1 MLFVAMIICAQTSVS
16 VAPILKVGDQKIYHT
31 ETVANYSGKTIKTG
45 GDLQVS
51 IKEKL
56 PEGYLMGYE
65 VVSLQNDTTVQ
76 DAVTR
81 ILGMASEMLKN
92 SRIEL
97 TTDKTGYVTGINNMN
112 EVKENIN
119 ATIQVMADELFQS
132 FPDAANIMSKE
143 KLTEQL
149 MCNVSDDMIL
159 KTLRN
164 ITSPL
169 TLNGKTIK
177 TGDEESFVSEHGV
190 KMKRV
195 YTVDTHN
202 QVTAQSSVDMNK
214 DDMKTFLLTQVERYL
229 PGQADMLKDNLDMVL
244 DSGLLKIDLT
254 EKAVYVLNKDGWV
267 KSIVVEKS
275 TNLFGNKTATV
286 STVVLKN

>member
-1 MLFVAMIICAQTSVS
+1 
-16 VAPILKVGDQKIYHT
+16 
-31 ETVANYSGKTIKTG
+31 
-45 GDLQVS
+45 
-51 IKEKL
+51 
-56 PEGYLMGYE
+56 
-65 VVSLQNDTTVQ
+65 
-76 DAVTR
+76 
-81 ILGMASEMLKN
+81 MASEMLKN